1 VLPARRRSRRGVA
14 EIELLLVIPVLLFL
28 LFLIKG
34 SYQYGTRRITNVFTA
49 EEQAYRFATSSSSY
63 SAGSDTG
70 ILSPTPGFTSAVP
83 QFADPLP
90 NRMHVSDVDRD
101 VTPTAA
107 YPLHTLHLNNKA
119 AFAGTPWAYSA
130 WPTGDGGGFNDG
142 AITRQWFADYAAQVR
157 DQTITDSLE
166 LSPSSPP

>member
-1 VLPARRRSRRGVA
+1 
-14 EIELLLVIPVLLFL
+14 VLLFL

-34 SYQYGTRRITNVFTA
+34 SYQFGERRLGNVFDA
-49 EEQAYRFATSSSSY
+49 EQKAYSYATSSNAY

-70 ILSPTPGFTSAVP
+70 LLQPTTGFTGALP
-83 QFADPLP
+83 QFSQPLP
-90 NRMHVSDVDRD
+90 NRMHVSSLDRD

-107 YPLHTLHLNNKA
+107 YPLGTLHLNNQA

-142 AITRQWFADYAAQVR
+142 TATRAWFADYTAEVR
-157 DQTITDSLE
+157 DATVTDSLE